1 MVYEILLPT
10 SIFLDDQTLAPR
22 LTFLPRV
29 PALSGQ
35 CPAGVAEC
43 GAIAATPH
51 MRLPRCAPELDGKT
65 CETAGN
71 NVYIYIVNPTSLH
84 PPKIIGRHAVP
95 SSLQVFQSVSLSKNT
110 LAQASP

>member
-71 NVYIYIVNPTSLH
+71 NVYIYIL
-84 PPKIIGRHAVP
+84 
-95 SSLQVFQSVSLSKNT
+95 
-110 LAQASP
+110 

>member
-71 NVYIYIVNPTSLH
+71 NHIYIHINIHIHICIYIYIYLCIYIYVYIYI
-84 PPKIIGRHAVP
+84 IIRVYI
-95 SSLQVFQSVSLSKNT
+95 
-110 LAQASP
+110 

>member
-71 NVYIYIVNPTSLH
+71 NHIYIYTHKYTYTYMYIYIFMYVY
-84 PPKIIGRHAVP
+84 I
-95 SSLQVFQSVSLSKNT
+95 
-110 LAQASP
+110 

>member
-35 CPAGVAEC
+35 WFAGVAEC

-51 MRLPRCAPELDGKT
+51 MR
-65 CETAGN
+65 
-71 NVYIYIVNPTSLH
+71 
-84 PPKIIGRHAVP
+84 
-95 SSLQVFQSVSLSKNT
+95 
-110 LAQASP
+110 